1 MCFAVLGRVCGQVAG
16 GGRTA
21 GLCGIEPAATASSLR
36 PETPRPTKWRGERRI
51 DVASRVH
58 TVTITAVEDGAAWER
73 LALRT
78 NVEAKL
84 LVPLP
89 WSPLHDMSLAE
100 VPSDGREHELTLY
113 LEDTMWPYQDKLR

>member
-1 MCFAVLGRVCGQVAG
+1 M
-16 GGRTA
+16 
-21 GLCGIEPAATASSLR
+21 
-36 PETPRPTKWRGERRI
+36 
-51 DVASRVH
+51 H